1 MNLFRDQPPAPTSAD
16 QHHPCGCMVAVVDL
30 LGHRI
35 GCPATLPAPA
45 IVDLVTHVR
54 VTFDRIGR
62 SQGAPAPLDIP
73 SSDPDEIAETVYRYA
88 RQRLASHDVEAHVD
102 MDELTVHVLVGG
114 FRCVGRGEI
123 EHTSPEVWL

>member
-1 MNLFRDQPPAPTSAD
+1 MSLFRDQLPAPTSAD

-45 IVDLVTHVR
+45 IVDLVTHTR
-54 VTFDRIGR
+54 VTFDRIGHP

-88 RQRLASHDVEAHVD
+88 RQRLASQDVEVVVD
-102 MDELTVHVLVGG
+102 MDDMTAHIFAGL
-114 FRCVGRGEI
+114 RCAGRGEI